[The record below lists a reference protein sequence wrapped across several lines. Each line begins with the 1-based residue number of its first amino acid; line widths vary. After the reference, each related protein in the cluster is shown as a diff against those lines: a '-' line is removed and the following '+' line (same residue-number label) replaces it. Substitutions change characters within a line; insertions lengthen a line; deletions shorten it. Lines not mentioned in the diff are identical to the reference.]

1 VFERSIILPAFF
13 PTSMENAKHFLKAI
27 KILKK
32 YDICFIEFYYKGDD
46 KKIIKE
52 YLTDHNLKSI
62 YLGAMA
68 AKQKNLNLSSPNKEL
83 REKSVQEMKECI
95 DDAYFYGANSLLINS
110 GRCPD
115 NGENNVA
122 YEYLKKSL
130 EELLKYIDVSTKDYK
145 LNLTLEPGD
154 TKIDSFSL
162 IGETDLA
169 IKLVREIR
177 EKYKNFGLT
186 MDTSHLR
193 QLDEKPLD
201 AIKKTFSY
209 CNHIH
214 LANCIIKDKTSNLY
228 GDKHPEFGIEGGEIS
243 KEEFKNILESIKE
256 IYIGSELIVGLEIIF
271 RKEDH
276 KEEIDYFKNTMENL
290 SSFYKKT

>member
-1 VFERSIILPAFF
+1 MFKKSIVLPAFF
-13 PTSMENAKHFLKAI
+13 PNSMENAQHFLNAI
-27 KILKK
+27 RALKN
-32 YDICFIEFYYKGDD
+32 YDIYSIEFYYKGND

-52 YLTDHNLKSI
+52 YLIGHNIKSI

-83 REKSVQEMKECI
+83 REESVQETKKCI
-95 DDAYFYGANSLLINS
+95 DDAHFYGSYSILINS
-110 GRCPD
+110 GRSPD
-115 NGENNVA
+115 NREDEIA

-130 EELLKYIDVSTKDYK
+130 EELLKYIDVSAKDYK

-154 TKIDSFSL
+154 TRVDSFSL
-162 IGETDLA
+162 IGNTDLA

-193 QLDEKPLD
+193 QLDEEPLD
-201 AIKKTFSY
+201 SIKKAFPY

-214 LANCIIKDKTSNLY
+214 LANCIVKDKTSNLY

-243 KEEFKNILESIKE
+243 VEEIKNIFEAIKE
-256 IYIGSELIVGLEIIF
+256 IYEGSELIVGLEVIC
-271 RKEDH
+271 RKKNK
-276 KEEIDYFKNTMENL
+276 KEEIDYFENIMKEL
-290 SSFYKKT
+290 SWFYK